1 MAISALYSHSVVY
14 GDSLCGNSRQFHYYT
29 LLSNYLSFA
38 NTVLGRYMNAF
49 YRESV
54 KYKPN
59 FDDKYKM
66 NPPAPQS
73 NAAGTKVFG
82 GDIYAREG
90 VIQTPASFGSYSS
103 TATGDVSA
111 TSTSSTST
119 TAASSTAS
127 GTTHAVS
134 TAASTPDAS
143 SQPAT
148 RSDAGL
154 TKSQIIVIAVVVPV
168 VTCLLILGAFMY
180 YRWHKKRKY
189 EEGWNPRAERQNIN
203 AQNLINEIGGA
214 SASYADLPSY
224 SEARDGSVMTTN
236 SATKAG

>member
-1 MAISALYSHSVVY
+1 M
-14 GDSLCGNSRQFHYYT
+14 GEFYT
-29 LLSNYLSFA
+29 DK
-38 NTVLGRYMNAF
+38 VR
-49 YRESV
+49 
-54 KYKPN
+54 YKPN
-59 FDDKYKM
+59 QDAKYKM

-73 NAAGTKVFG
+73 STAGTKVFG
-82 GDIYAREG
+82 GDIYPREG
-90 VIQTPASFGSYSS
+90 VIQTPAPFGSYSS

-119 TAASSTAS
+119 TTTSSTAS
-127 GTTHAVS
+127 GTTHAAS

-154 TKSQIIVIAVVVPV
+154 TKSQIIAIAVVVPV

-189 EEGWNPRAERQNIN
+189 EEGWSPRAKRQNLN
-203 AQNLINEIGGA
+203 AHNLINEIGGA
-214 SASYADLPSY
+214 SASYANLVT
-224 SEARDGSVMTTN
+224 R
-236 SATKAG
+236 